1 MEGGVAECSVSG
13 WELVGGAGA
22 YIGAATVPNEDFV
35 SAVIY
40 T

>member
-1 MEGGVAECSVSG
+1 MQRVRVGTGGG
-13 WELVGGAGA
+13 GA

>member
-1 MEGGVAECSVSG
+1 MAECSVSG
-13 WELVGGAGA
+13 WELVGGA
-22 YIGAATVPNEDFV
+22 YIGAATVPNEDFD